1 MKNNE
6 VEDNDSKI
14 KQLNILIKDIE
25 MKNINAIESYESK
38 IIPLT
43 EQSNNDKK

>member
-6 VEDNDSKI
+6 VEANDSKI

-25 MKNINAIESYESK
+25 IKNTNAI
-38 IIPLT
+38 
-43 EQSNNDKK
+43 